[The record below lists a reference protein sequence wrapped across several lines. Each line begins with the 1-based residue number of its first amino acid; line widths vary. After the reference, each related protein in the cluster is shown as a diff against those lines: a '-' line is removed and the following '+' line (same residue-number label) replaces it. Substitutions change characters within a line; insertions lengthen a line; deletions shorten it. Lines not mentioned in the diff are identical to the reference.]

1 MSSFKVGQVWTY
13 RTRPGEE
20 ASRLYIA
27 RVDNLPNLT
36 AFHIS
41 VDGLRLKNP
50 HSAAGYQT
58 VLPHAPV
65 DEETLKASV
74 VSLAAENAPMPDISE
89 GYGHWREAYDSGQ
102 GGVFNIPVA
111 KIIEYIES
119 IVAKGHR
126 DA

>member
-1 MSSFKVGQVWTY
+1 MHTFEVGQVWNY

-27 RVDNLPNLT
+27 RVDHLANLT

-50 HSAAGYQT
+50 HLASGVQT

-65 DEETLKASV
+65 DQEALNASV
-74 VSLAAENAPMPDISE
+74 VSLAAESAPMPDISD
-89 GYGHWREAYDSGQ
+89 GYARWREAYDSGR

-119 IVAKGHR
+119 IVVDGHR
-126 DA
+126 DD